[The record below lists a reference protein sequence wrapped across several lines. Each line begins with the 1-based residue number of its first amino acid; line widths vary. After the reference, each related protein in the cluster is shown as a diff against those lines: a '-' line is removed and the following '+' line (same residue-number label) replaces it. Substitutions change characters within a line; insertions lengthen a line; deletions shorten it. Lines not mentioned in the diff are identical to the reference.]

1 MKFAIDDAA
10 NPGEKIMTVD
20 EICEFIQTSV
30 GENCSRTDSRV
41 SDILRDHNTSK
52 DGKLKHSEFIEFYR
66 KSCFN
71 KQDVVRKNLL
81 KYNYNSQL
89 KHMPESGQ
97 DLNIHFLAYLIS
109 IKRCI
114 LKLRPSLI
122 CCKQNQQCFGTCFGL
137 KIVQKNFS
145 MLIGAKSFK
154 IPTSMS

>member
-1 MKFAIDDAA
+1 MKFAIDDEA

-41 SDILRDHNTSK
+41 SDILREHNTTK

-97 DLNIHFLAYLIS
+97 DLNILQPRKS
-109 IKRCI
+109 INEMPRYKI
-114 LKLRPSLI
+114 PKDEA
-122 CCKQNQQCFGTCFGL
+122 CFNTLFGL
-137 KIVQKNFS
+137 FDKHKEVHIE
-145 MLIGAKSFK
+145 A
-154 IPTSMS
+154 